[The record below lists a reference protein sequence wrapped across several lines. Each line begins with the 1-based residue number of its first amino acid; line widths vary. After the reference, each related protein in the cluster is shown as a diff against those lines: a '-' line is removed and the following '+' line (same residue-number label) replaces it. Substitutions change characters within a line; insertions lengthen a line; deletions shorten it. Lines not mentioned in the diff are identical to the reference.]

1 MHAAQVGE
9 VVDGDPRNAVQDQ
22 SHAKSAG
29 NQSCGPTFA
38 NHRLCFDLKRN
49 TPIDF
54 FYYV

>member
-29 NQSCGPTFA
+29 NQSCGPTSA